1 MSKFSSFKDQ
11 QTLTESWRTYNN
23 ILEEQGEPVKPNTF
37 KTNNQEK
44 PEEIQKPEEIEKP
57 EQKDLKAFQNRQTQI
72 SHFTPQV
79 ISQKIIQ
86 FLQTLKGFDLQ
97 KNNAVVLN
105 SLRMLTKEFT
115 DASSNQTKQATPQQ
129 PVNKQAIKQ
138 GSRAGTS
145 PQQQPVKQALEES
158 IYDDARLDDGTL
170 VCPECLQELIEND
183 TGILQEAKY
192 QGKTVTLNK
201 PMKGDVKKSKVYV
214 KNEKGNVVKVN
225 FGDKNMTIKKN
236 IPARRK
242 SFRARH
248 KCESP
253 GPKTKARYWSCKA
266 W

>member
-23 ILEEQGEPVKPNTF
+23 ILEEQGEPVKPNTS
-37 KTNNQEK
+37 NYQEK
-44 PEEIQKPEEIEKP
+44 PEAEPEKP
-57 EQKDLKAFQNRQTQI
+57 EQKHLKDLKDFQNRQTQI
-72 SHFTPQV
+72 SHFTPEV
-79 ISQKIIQ
+79 ISQQIIQ

-225 FGDKNMTIKKN
+225 FGDKNMKIKKN
-236 IPARRK
+236 VPARRK

-248 KCESP
+248 HCENP